1 MMLSPRWR
9 KVFADVWSNKTRT
22 LLVVLSIAVGVFAIG
37 AIAGANALLSREMT
51 AAYLAVNPADISIY
65 CDAFDDDLVRAV
77 RRIPGV
83 ADAVGGQTVSARI
96 QTGSD
101 QWRDVTIYVVNDFK
115 DMRINKVYP
124 AEGAWPPPHRTL
136 LVERASLP
144 LIGARIGDLVT
155 IRLPDE
161 TLRQIRI
168 SGTVATPNLPP
179 AALTNQTYAFMT
191 FKSLEWLGQPEFYT
205 ELNMTVTGD
214 RFDKEHIAEVATLVR
229 NKIESSGR
237 TVYFTY
243 LPEPG
248 RHPAYQVLQPL
259 FLLLGF
265 LGALSLFA
273 SGFLVVNT
281 ISALLTQQVRQI
293 GVMKAVGARSVDIVV
308 MYLAGVLLLGGMA
321 LVIAMPLA
329 YLVAAGLTILIA
341 GMMNTDVT
349 SLAMPLEAWLIMIAV
364 GLITPLLAALLP
376 IFGGARVTVHEA
388 ISGYGLG
395 KGRFGRGRIDRLLE
409 RIHGLSRPLML
420 SLRNTFRRKGR
431 LTLTMMTLTLSGVI
445 FMSVFSVR
453 DSLLLT
459 LDDALKYFN
468 FHILGVFNGFYRT
481 EQIEREALAVPGVIA
496 AESWGFDTVRRVR
509 PNDTE
514 SDSIVMYAVPADTRM
529 IIPTVLE
536 GRWLLPDDENALVIN
551 SSVLGLEPDVK
562 VGDTVTLKIDRR
574 ETEWKVVGIVRG
586 IGGQAMVY
594 TNYPYFARMRGF
606 TGRAVA
612 VTVQVDPADAA
623 NQERVAK
630 ELEAHYKSVG
640 IRTGTMQTTAIL
652 RQQNELFFNI
662 LVAFL
667 LAMALLL
674 ATVGGLGLMGT
685 MSINVLERTREI
697 GVLRAIGASNSAV
710 QRIVITE
717 GVIIGALSW
726 ALAMV
731 VAVPLAKLI
740 SDSVG
745 MAFFQTPLTFSFSVS
760 GALIWLALVTIIAA
774 VASLVPA
781 YQATRLTV
789 REVLA
794 YE

>member
-1 MMLSPRWR
+1 MLRPRWR

-22 LLVVLSIAVGVFAIG
+22 ILVVLSIAVGVFAIG
-37 AIAGANALLSREMT
+37 AIAGANALLTREMT

-65 CDAFDDDLVRAV
+65 PDVFDDELVRTV

-83 ADAVGGQTVSARI
+83 ADAVGRRAVGVRL
-96 QTGSD
+96 QTGPD
-101 QWRDVTIYVVNDFK
+101 QWRDMTIYIVRDFEE
-115 DMRINKVYP
+115 MRINKVFP
-124 AEGAWPPPHRTL
+124 VEGAWPPPPRTL

-144 LIGARIGDLVT
+144 LTGANIGDTVT

-161 TLRQIRI
+161 TLRRMRI
-168 SGTVATPNLPP
+168 AGTVATPNLVP
-179 AALTNQTYAFMT
+179 AALTNQTYAFAT
-191 FKSLEWLGQPEFYT
+191 FGTLEWLGQPEFYD
-205 ELNMTVTGD
+205 ELNITVTGD

-248 RHPAYQVLQPL
+248 RHPAHQVLQPL

-273 SGFLVVNT
+273 SCFLVINT

-293 GVMKAVGARSVDIVV
+293 GVMKAIGARTRDVVV
-308 MYLAGVLLLGGMA
+308 MYLASVLLLGVLA
-321 LVIAMPLA
+321 LLLAMPLA
-329 YLVAAGLTILIA
+329 YLVAAGLTVLIS

-349 SLAMPLEAWLIMIAV
+349 SLAMPLEVWLLMIAV
-364 GLITPLLAALLP
+364 GLMVPLLAGAFPVL
-376 IFGGARVTVHEA
+376 GGARVTVHEA
-388 ISGYGLG
+388 LSSYGLG
-395 KGRFGRGRIDRLLE
+395 KGRFGRSRIDHLLQ

-420 SLRNTFRRKGR
+420 SLRNTFRRKER
-431 LTLTMMTLTLSGVI
+431 LALTMVTLTLSGII

-453 DSLLLT
+453 NSLQLT

-514 SDSIVMYAVPADTRM
+514 SDAITMYAVPAETRM

-536 GRWLLPDDENALVIN
+536 GRWLLPEDENALVIN
-551 SSVLGLEPDVK
+551 SSVLGLEPDIK

-586 IGGQAMVY
+586 IGGQAILY
-594 TNYPYFARMRGF
+594 THYPYFARMRGF

-612 VTVQVDPADAA
+612 VTVQIDPPDVT

-640 IRTGTMQTTAIL
+640 IRMGAALTLAIL

-667 LAMALLL
+667 LFMALLL

-697 GVLRAIGASNSAV
+697 GVLRAIGASNGAV
-710 QRIVITE
+710 LGIIITE

-726 ALAMV
+726 ALAMI
-731 VAVPLAKLI
+731 VAVPLAKVI

-745 MAFFQTPLTFSFSVS
+745 MAFFQTPLSFSFSVG
-760 GALIWLALVTIIAA
+760 GALIWLVLVTIIAA
-774 VASLVPA
+774 VASLLPA
-781 YQATRLTV
+781 YNATRLTV

>member
-51 AAYLAVNPADISIY
+51 AAYLAVNPADVSIY

-101 QWRDVTIYVVNDFK
+101 QWRDVTIYVVNDSK

-293 GVMKAVGARSVDIVV
+293 GVMKAIGARSVDIVV

-388 ISGYGLG
+388 ITGYGLG
-395 KGRFGRGRIDRLLE
+395 KGRFGRGRLDHLLQ

-431 LTLTMMTLTLSGVI
+431 LALTMITLTLSGVI
-445 FMSVFSVR
+445 FMSVFSIR
-453 DSLLLT
+453 NSMLLT

-468 FHILGVFNGFYRT
+468 FDVMGMFSRFYRV
-481 EQIEREALAVPGVIA
+481 EQIEREALAVPGVTV
-496 AESWGFDTVRRVR
+496 AESWGGRSVRRVR
-509 PNDTE
+509 ANGTE
-514 SDSIVMYAVPADTRM
+514 SAELFMYSVPADTRM

-551 SSVLGLEPDVK
+551 SSVLSLEPDIK

-574 ETEWKVVGIVRG
+574 EMEWNVVGIVRG

-774 VASLVPA
+774 VASLVLA

>member
-1 MMLSPRWR
+1 MLRPRWR

-22 LLVVLSIAVGVFAIG
+22 VLVVLSIAVGVFAIG
-37 AIAGANALLSREMT
+37 AIAGANALLTREMT

-65 CDAFDDDLVRAV
+65 PDAFDDELVRTV

-83 ADAVGGQTVSARI
+83 ADAVGGRAVSVRL
-96 QTGSD
+96 QTGPD
-101 QWRDVTIYVVNDFK
+101 QWRDMTIYIVSDFK

-124 AEGAWPPPHRTL
+124 VEGAWPPANREL

-144 LIGARIGDLVT
+144 LTGAKIGDTVT
-155 IRLPDE
+155 IRLFDE
-161 TLRQIRI
+161 TLRRMRI
-168 SGTVATPNLPP
+168 SGTVATPNLVP
-179 AALTNQTYAFMT
+179 AALANQTYAFASLET
-191 FKSLEWLGQPEFYT
+191 LEWLGQPKDYT
-205 ELNMTVTGD
+205 ELNITVTGD
-214 RFDKEHIAEVATLVR
+214 RFDKEHIAEVAALVR

-248 RHPAYQVLQPL
+248 RHPAHQVLQPL

-273 SGFLVVNT
+273 SCFLVVNT

-293 GVMKAVGARSVDIVV
+293 GVMKAVGARTSDVVV
-308 MYLAGVLLLGGMA
+308 MYLMSVLLLGVMA
-321 LVIAMPLA
+321 LLLAMPLA
-329 YLVAAGLTILIA
+329 YLVAAGLTILIS
-341 GMMNTDVT
+341 GLMNTDVT
-349 SLAMPLEAWLIMIAV
+349 SLAMPLEVWLIMIAV
-364 GLITPLLAALLP
+364 GLVVPLLAGMFP
-376 IFGGARVTVHEA
+376 GFGGARVTVHEA

-395 KGRFGRGRIDRLLE
+395 KGRFGRGRIDHLLQ

-431 LTLTMMTLTLSGVI
+431 LALTMLTLTLSGII

-453 DSLLLT
+453 DSMLLT

-509 PNDTE
+509 PNETE
-514 SDSIVMYAVPADTRM
+514 SDSLTMYAVPAETRM

-536 GRWLLPDDENALVIN
+536 GRWLLPEDENALVIN
-551 SSVLGLEPDVK
+551 SSVLGLEPDIK
-562 VGDTVTLKIDRR
+562 VGDMVTLKIDRR

-586 IGGQAMVY
+586 IGGQAILY
-594 TNYPYFARMRGF
+594 THYPYFARVRGF
-606 TGRAVA
+606 TGRAAA
-612 VTVQVDPADAA
+612 VTLQIEPADAA
-623 NQERVAK
+623 NQEQVAK
-630 ELEAHYKSVG
+630 QLEAHYKSVG
-640 IRTGTMQTTAIL
+640 IRLGITQTIAVI

-662 LVAFL
+662 LVVFL

-697 GVLRAIGASNSAV
+697 GVLRAIGASNGAV
-710 QRIVITE
+710 RRIVVTE
-717 GVIIGALSW
+717 GIIIGALSW
-726 ALAMV
+726 ALAMI
-731 VAVPLAKLI
+731 VAVPLAKVI

-745 MAFFQTPLTFSFSVS
+745 MAFFQTPLSFSFSIG

-774 VASLVPA
+774 IASLLPA
-781 YQATRLTV
+781 YNATRLTV

>member
-1 MMLSPRWR
+1 MLRPRWR

-22 LLVVLSIAVGVFAIG
+22 MLVVLSIAVGVFAIG
-37 AIAGANALLSREMT
+37 AIAGANALLTREMT

-65 CDAFDDDLVRAV
+65 PDAFDDELVRTV
-77 RRIPGV
+77 RRVPGV
-83 ADAVGGQTVSARI
+83 ADADGRRTISVRL
-96 QTGSD
+96 QTGPD
-101 QWRDVTIYVVNDFK
+101 QWRDMTIYIVRDFE
-115 DMRINKVYP
+115 DMRINKILP
-124 AEGAWPPPHRTL
+124 LEGAWPPPPRTL

-144 LIGARIGDLVT
+144 LTGASIGDAVT

-161 TLRQIRI
+161 TLRQMRI
-168 SGTVATPNLPP
+168 VGTVATPNLPP
-179 AALTNQTYAFMT
+179 AMLSNQTYAFAS
-191 FKSLEWLGQPEFYT
+191 FGNLEWLGQPEFYD
-205 ELNMTVTGD
+205 ELNITVTGD
-214 RFDKEHIAEVATLVR
+214 RFDKEHIADVAALVR

-248 RHPAYQVLQPL
+248 RHPAHQVLQPL
-259 FLLLGF
+259 FLLLAF

-273 SGFLVVNT
+273 SCFLVVNT
-281 ISALLTQQVRQI
+281 ISALLTQQIRQI
-293 GVMKAVGARSVDIVV
+293 GIMKAVGARTSDVVV
-308 MYLAGVLLLGGMA
+308 MYLASVLLLGVLA
-321 LVIAMPLA
+321 LLLAMPLA
-329 YLVAAGLTILIA
+329 YLVAAGLTVLIS
-341 GMMNTDVT
+341 GLMNTDVT
-349 SLAMPLEAWLIMIAV
+349 SLAMPLEVWLIMIAV
-364 GLITPLLAALLP
+364 GLMVPLLAALAP
-376 IFGGARVTVHEA
+376 VFGGARVTVHEA

-395 KGRFGRGRIDRLLE
+395 KGRFGRSRIDHLLQRL
-409 RIHGLSRPLML
+409 HGLSRPLML

-431 LTLTMMTLTLSGVI
+431 LALTLTTLTLSGVI

-453 DSLLLT
+453 NSLLLT

-468 FHILGVFNGFYRT
+468 FHILGVFSGFYRT
-481 EQIEREALAVPGVIA
+481 EQIEREALAVPGVTA
-496 AESWGFDTVRRVR
+496 AESWWSEMVRRVR

-514 SDSIVMYAVPADTRM
+514 SDSLTMYSVPAETRM

-536 GRWLLPDDENALVIN
+536 GRWLLPEDENALVIN
-551 SSVLGLEPDVK
+551 SSVLGLEPDIK

-586 IGGQAMVY
+586 IGGQAILY
-594 TNYPYFARMRGF
+594 THYPYFARIRGF
-606 TGRAVA
+606 TGRAAA
-612 VTVQVDPADAA
+612 VTLQINPSDAA
-623 NQERVAK
+623 NQERIAK

-640 IRTGTMQTTAIL
+640 IRLGGTLTLSLI

-662 LVAFL
+662 LIAFL

-697 GVLRAIGASNSAV
+697 GVLRAIGASNGAV
-710 QRIVITE
+710 QRIVVTE
-717 GVIIGALSW
+717 GIIIGVLSW
-726 ALAMV
+726 ALAMI
-731 VAVPLAKLI
+731 VAVPLAKVI

-745 MAFFQTPLTFSFSVS
+745 MAFFQTPLSFSFSIS

-774 VASLVPA
+774 IASLLPA
-781 YQATRLTV
+781 YNATRLTV

>member
-1 MMLSPRWR
+1 MLRPRWR

-22 LLVVLSIAVGVFAIG
+22 ILVVLSIAVGVFAIG
-37 AIAGANALLSREMT
+37 AIAGANALLTREMT
-51 AAYLAVNPADISIY
+51 AAYLAVNPADITIY
-65 CDAFDDDLVRAV
+65 PDAFDDDLVRTV

-83 ADAVGGQTVSARI
+83 ADAVGSRAVSVRV
-96 QTGSD
+96 QTGPD
-101 QWRDVTIYVVNDFK
+101 QWRDMTIYIVSDFR

-124 AEGAWPPPHRTL
+124 VEGAWPPSSREL

-144 LIGARIGDLVT
+144 LTGAQIGDTIT
-155 IRLPDE
+155 IRLFDE
-161 TLRQIRI
+161 TLRRMRI
-168 SGTVATPNLPP
+168 AGTVATPNLVP
-179 AALTNQTYAFMT
+179 AALTNQTYAFAT
-191 FKSLEWLGQPEFYT
+191 FETLEWLGQPEFYT
-205 ELNMTVTGD
+205 ELNITVAGD
-214 RFDKEHIAEVATLVR
+214 RFDKQHIAEVAALVR
-229 NKIESSGR
+229 NKVESSGR

-248 RHPAYQVLQPL
+248 RHPAHQVLQPL

-273 SGFLVVNT
+273 SCFLVVNT

-293 GVMKAVGARSVDIVV
+293 GVMKAVGARTGDVVV
-308 MYLAGVLLLGGMA
+308 MYLAGVALLGVMALLL
-321 LVIAMPLA
+321 AMPLA
-329 YLVAAGLTILIA
+329 YLVAAGLTLLIS

-349 SLAMPLEAWLIMIAV
+349 SLAMPLEVWLLMGAV
-364 GLITPLLAALLP
+364 GLIVPLLAG
-376 IFGGARVTVHEA
+376 IFPVVGGARVTVHEA

-395 KGRFGRGRIDRLLE
+395 RGRFGRGRIDRLLQ

-431 LTLTMMTLTLSGVI
+431 LALTMLTLTLSGII
-445 FMSVFSVR
+445 FISVFSVR
-453 DSLLLT
+453 DSMLLT

-481 EQIEREALAVPGVIA
+481 EQIEREALAVPGVVA
-496 AESWGFDTVRRVR
+496 AESWGFEMVRRVR

-514 SDSIVMYAVPADTRM
+514 SDSITMYAVPADTRM

-536 GRWLLPDDENALVIN
+536 GRWLLPEDENALVIN
-551 SSVLGLEPDVK
+551 SSVLGLEPDIK

-574 ETEWKVVGIVRG
+574 ETEWTVVGIVRG
-586 IGGQAMVY
+586 VGGQAILY
-594 TNYPYFARMRGF
+594 THYPHFARIRGF
-606 TGRAVA
+606 TGRAAA
-612 VTVQVDPADAA
+612 VTLQIEPADAA

-640 IRTGTMQTTAIL
+640 IRLGVTQTIAVI

-697 GVLRAIGASNSAV
+697 GVLRAIGASNGAV
-710 QRIVITE
+710 QRIVVTE
-717 GVIIGALSW
+717 GIIIGALSW
-726 ALAMV
+726 ALAMI
-731 VAVPLAKLI
+731 VAVPLAKVI

-745 MAFFQTPLTFSFSVS
+745 MAFFQTPLSFSFSIG
-760 GALIWLALVTIIAA
+760 GALIWLVLVTIIAA
-774 VASLVPA
+774 IASLLPG
-781 YQATRLTV
+781 YNATRLTV

>member
-37 AIAGANALLSREMT
+37 AIAGANALLTREMT
-51 AAYLAVNPADISIY
+51 AAYLAVNPADVSIY
-65 CDAFDDDLVRAV
+65 CDAFDDDLVRSV

-83 ADAVGGQTVSARI
+83 AEAVGSQTINARI
-96 QTGSD
+96 QIGSA
-101 QWRDVTIYVVNDFK
+101 QWRDLTIYVVRDFE
-115 DMRINKVYP
+115 DMRINKVFP
-124 AEGAWPPPHRTL
+124 VAGAWPPPHREL
-136 LVERASLP
+136 LIERASLP
-144 LIGARIGDLVT
+144 LTGAAIGDTVT
-155 IRLPDE
+155 IRLTNE
-161 TLRQIRI
+161 TQRRMRI
-168 SGTVATPNLPP
+168 AGVVATPNLPP
-179 AALTNQTYAFMT
+179 AALANQTYAFMT
-191 FKSLEWLGQPEFYT
+191 FESLEWLDQPQFYT
-205 ELNMTVTGD
+205 GLDITVTGD
-214 RFDKEHIAEVATLVR
+214 RFDKQHIEAVAALVR
-229 NKIESSGR
+229 SKIESSGR

-248 RHPAYQVLQPL
+248 RHPAHQVLQPL

-273 SGFLVVNT
+273 SGFLVINT

-293 GVMKAVGARSVDIVV
+293 GVMKAIGARSVDIVV

-321 LVIAMPLA
+321 LAIAMPLA
-329 YLVAAGLTILIA
+329 YLVAAGLTIFIA
-341 GMMNTDVT
+341 GLMNTDVT
-349 SLAMPLEAWLIMIAV
+349 SLAMPSEVWGIMIAV
-364 GLITPLLAALLP
+364 GLIVPLLAAILP
-376 IFGGARVTVHEA
+376 VSGGARVTVHEA
-388 ISGYGLG
+388 ITGYGLG
-395 KGRFGRGRIDRLLE
+395 KGRFGRGRLDHLLQ

-431 LTLTMMTLTLSGVI
+431 LALTMITLTLSGVI
-445 FMSVFSVR
+445 FMSVFSIR
-453 DSLLLT
+453 NSMLLT

-468 FHILGVFNGFYRT
+468 FDVMGMFSRFYRV
-481 EQIEREALAVPGVIA
+481 EQIEREALAVPGVTV
-496 AESWGFDTVRRVR
+496 AESWGGRSVRRVR
-509 PNDTE
+509 ANGTE
-514 SDSIVMYAVPADTRM
+514 SAELFMYSVPADTRM

-551 SSVLGLEPDVK
+551 SSVLSLEPDIK

-574 ETEWKVVGIVRG
+574 EMEWKVVGIVRG

-594 TNYPYFARMRGF
+594 TNYPYFARINGF
-606 TGRAVA
+606 VGRAAIVVA
-612 VTVQVDPADAA
+612 QIEPADAA

-630 ELEAHYKSVG
+630 ALDEHYKSLG
-640 IRTGTMQTTAIL
+640 MRLAFTQTVASI

-667 LAMALLL
+667 LVMALLL

-697 GVLRAIGASNSAV
+697 GVLRAIGASNGAV
-710 QRIVITE
+710 QRIVVTE
-717 GVIIGALSW
+717 GIIIGVLSW
-726 ALAMV
+726 ALAMI

-740 SDSVG
+740 SDAVG
-745 MAFFQTPLTFSFSVS
+745 MAFFQTPLTFSFSVG
-760 GALIWLALVTIIAA
+760 GAIIWLVLVTIVAA
-774 VASLVPA
+774 IASLVPA

>member
-1 MMLSPRWR
+1 MLRPRWR

-22 LLVVLSIAVGVFAIG
+22 MLVVLSIAVGVFAIG
-37 AIAGANALLSREMT
+37 AIAGANALLTREMT
-51 AAYLAVNPADISIY
+51 AAYLAVNPADITIY
-65 CDAFDDDLVRAV
+65 PDAFDDDLVRTV

-83 ADAVGGQTVSARI
+83 ADAVGSRAVSVRV
-96 QTGSD
+96 QTGPD
-101 QWRDVTIYVVNDFK
+101 QWRDMTIYIVSDFR

-124 AEGAWPPPHRTL
+124 VDGAWPPSSREL

-144 LIGARIGDLVT
+144 LTGAQIGDTIT
-155 IRLPDE
+155 IRLFDE
-161 TLRQIRI
+161 TLRRMQIA
-168 SGTVATPNLPP
+168 GTVATPNLVP
-179 AALTNQTYAFMT
+179 AALTNQTYAFAT
-191 FKSLEWLGQPEFYT
+191 RETLEWLGQPEFYT
-205 ELNMTVTGD
+205 ELNITVTGD
-214 RFDKEHIAEVATLVR
+214 RFDKQHIAEVAALVR

-273 SGFLVVNT
+273 SCFLVVNT

-293 GVMKAVGARSVDIVV
+293 GVMKAIGARTGDVV
-308 MYLAGVLLLGGMA
+308 MMYLAGVALLGGMA
-321 LVIAMPLA
+321 LLLAMPLA
-329 YLVAAGLTILIA
+329 YLVAAGLTLLIS

-349 SLAMPLEAWLIMIAV
+349 SLAMPLDVWLLMGAV
-364 GLITPLLAALLP
+364 GLLVPVLAG
-376 IFGGARVTVHEA
+376 IFPVVGGARVTVHEA

-395 KGRFGRGRIDRLLE
+395 RGRFGRSRIDHLLQ

-431 LTLTMMTLTLSGVI
+431 LALTMLTLTLSGII

-453 DSLLLT
+453 DSMLLT

-468 FHILGVFNGFYRT
+468 FHILGTFNGFYRT
-481 EQIEREALAVPGVIA
+481 EQIEREALAVPGVVA
-496 AESWGFDTVRRVR
+496 AESWGFEMVRRVR

-514 SDSIVMYAVPADTRM
+514 SDSMIMYAVPAATRM

-536 GRWLLPDDENALVIN
+536 GRWLLPEDENALVIN
-551 SSVLGLEPDVK
+551 SSVLGLEPDIK
-562 VGDTVTLKIDRR
+562 IGDTVTLKIDRR
-574 ETEWKVVGIVRG
+574 ETEWTVVGIVRG
-586 IGGQAMVY
+586 VGGQAILY
-594 TNYPYFARMRGF
+594 THYPHFARMRGF
-606 TGRAVA
+606 TGRAAA
-612 VTVQVDPADAA
+612 VTLQIEPADAE
-623 NQERVAK
+623 NQERAAK

-640 IRTGTMQTTAIL
+640 IRLGVTQTIAVI

-697 GVLRAIGASNSAV
+697 GVLRAIGASNGAV
-710 QRIVITE
+710 QRIVVTE
-717 GVIIGALSW
+717 GIIIGALSW
-726 ALAMV
+726 ALAMIA
-731 VAVPLAKLI
+731 AVPLAKVI

-745 MAFFQTPLTFSFSVS
+745 MAFFQTPLSFSFSIG
-760 GALIWLALVTIIAA
+760 GALIWLVLVTIIAA
-774 VASLVPA
+774 IASLLPA
-781 YQATRLTV
+781 YNATRLTV

>member
-1 MMLSPRWR
+1 MLRPRWR
-9 KVFADVWSNKTRT
+9 EVFADVWSNKTRT
-22 LLVVLSIAVGVFAIG
+22 VLVVLSIAVGVFAIG
-37 AIAGANALLSREMT
+37 AIAGANALLTREMT
-51 AAYLAVNPADISIY
+51 AAYVAVNPADITISS
-65 CDAFDDDLVRAV
+65 DPFDDEFVRTV

-83 ADAVGGQTVSARI
+83 ADAVGGLSVGVRFQI
-96 QTGSD
+96 GPD
-101 QWRDVTIYVVNDFK
+101 QWRNMTISIVDDFK

-124 AEGAWPPPHRTL
+124 VEGAWPPAHREL

-144 LIGARIGDLVT
+144 LTGAKIGDTVT

-161 TLRQIRI
+161 TLRRMRI
-168 SGTVATPNLPP
+168 AGTVATPNLAP
-179 AALTNQTYAFMT
+179 AALTNQTYAFAT
-191 FKSLEWLGQPEFYT
+191 LATLEWLGRPQYYT
-205 ELNMTVTGD
+205 ELHITVTGD
-214 RFDKEHIAEVATLVR
+214 RFNKEHIAEVAALVR

-248 RHPAYQVLQPL
+248 RHPAHQVLQPL
-259 FLLLGF
+259 FLLLSF

-273 SGFLVVNT
+273 SCFLVVNT

-293 GVMKAVGARSVDIVV
+293 GVMKAIGARTSDVIV
-308 MYLAGVLLLGGMA
+308 MYLVSVLLLGVLA
-321 LVIAMPLA
+321 LLLAMPLA
-329 YLVAAGLTILIA
+329 YLVAAGLTILIS
-341 GMMNTDVT
+341 GLMNTDVT
-349 SLAMPLEAWLIMIAV
+349 SLAMPLEVWLIMIAV
-364 GLITPLLAALLP
+364 GLLVPLLAALAP
-376 IFGGARVTVHEA
+376 VFGGARVTVHEA

-395 KGRFGRGRIDRLLE
+395 KGRFGRGRIDRLLQ

-431 LTLTMMTLTLSGVI
+431 LALTMMTLTLSGII
-445 FMSVFSVR
+445 FISVFSVR
-453 DSLLLT
+453 NSLQLT

-481 EQIEREALAVPGVIA
+481 EQIERETLAVPGVIA
-496 AESWGFDTVRRVR
+496 AESWGFDMVRRVR

-514 SDSIVMYAVPADTRM
+514 SDSIIMYAVPAETRM

-536 GRWLLPDDENALVIN
+536 GRWLLPEDENALVIN
-551 SSVLGLEPDVK
+551 SSVLGLEPDIK

-574 ETEWKVVGIVRG
+574 ESEWKVVGIVRG

-594 TNYPYFARMRGF
+594 THYPYFARIRGF
-606 TGRAVA
+606 TGRAIA
-612 VTVQVDPADAA
+612 VTVQIDPSDAA

-640 IRTGTMQTTAIL
+640 MRSMMQTTAII
-652 RQQNELFFNI
+652 RQQNEIFFNI
-662 LVAFL
+662 LISFL

-697 GVLRAIGASNSAV
+697 GVLRAIGASNGAV
-710 QRIVITE
+710 WRIVVTE
-717 GVIIGALSW
+717 GIIIGALSW
-726 ALAMV
+726 ALAMI
-731 VAVPLAKLI
+731 VAVPLAKVI

-745 MAFFQTPLTFSFSVS
+745 MAFFQTPLSFSFSIG

-774 VASLVPA
+774 IASLLPA
-781 YQATRLTV
+781 YNATRLTV

>member
-1 MMLSPRWR
+1 MLRPRWR

-22 LLVVLSIAVGVFAIG
+22 MLVVLSIAVGVFAIG
-37 AIAGANALLSREMT
+37 AIAGANALLTREMT

-65 CDAFDDDLVRAV
+65 PDAFDDELVRTV

-83 ADAVGGQTVSARI
+83 ADADGRRTISVRL
-96 QTGSD
+96 QTGPD
-101 QWRDVTIYVVNDFK
+101 QWRDMTIYIVRDFE
-115 DMRINKVYP
+115 DMRINKILPV
-124 AEGAWPPPHRTL
+124 EGAWPPPPRTL

-144 LIGARIGDLVT
+144 LTGATIGDTVT

-161 TLRQIRI
+161 TLRRMQIV
-168 SGTVATPNLPP
+168 GTVATPNLPP
-179 AALTNQTYAFMT
+179 AMLSNQTYAFAS
-191 FKSLEWLGQPEFYT
+191 FSNLEWLGQPEFYD
-205 ELNMTVTGD
+205 ELNITVTGD
-214 RFDKEHIAEVATLVR
+214 RFDKEHIADVAALVR

-273 SGFLVVNT
+273 GCFLVVNT
-281 ISALLTQQVRQI
+281 ISALLTQQIRQI
-293 GVMKAVGARSVDIVV
+293 GVMKAVGARTSDVVV
-308 MYLAGVLLLGGMA
+308 MYLASVLLLGVLA
-321 LVIAMPLA
+321 LLLAMPLA
-329 YLVAAGLTILIA
+329 YLLAAGLTVLVS
-341 GMMNTDVT
+341 GLMNTDVT
-349 SLAMPLEAWLIMIAV
+349 SLAMPLEVWLIMIAV
-364 GLITPLLAALLP
+364 GLMVPLLAALAP
-376 IFGGARVTVHEA
+376 VFGGARVTVHEA

-395 KGRFGRGRIDRLLE
+395 KGRFGRGRIDHLLQRLQ
-409 RIHGLSRPLML
+409 RLSRPLML

-431 LTLTMMTLTLSGVI
+431 LALTLTTLTLSGVI

-453 DSLLLT
+453 NSLLLT

-468 FHILGVFNGFYRT
+468 FHILGVFQGFYRT
-481 EQIEREALAVPGVIA
+481 EQIEREALAVPGVTA
-496 AESWGFDTVRRVR
+496 AESWWSEMVRRVR

-514 SDSIVMYAVPADTRM
+514 SDSLTMYSVPAETRM

-536 GRWLLPDDENALVIN
+536 GRWLLPEDENALVIN
-551 SSVLGLEPDVK
+551 SSVLGLEPDIK

-586 IGGQAMVY
+586 IGGQAILY
-594 TNYPYFARMRGF
+594 THYPYFARIRGF
-606 TGRAVA
+606 TGRAAA
-612 VTVQVDPADAA
+612 VTLQINPSDAA
-623 NQERVAK
+623 NQERIAK

-640 IRTGTMQTTAIL
+640 IRLGGTLTLSLL

-662 LVAFL
+662 LIAFL

-674 ATVGGLGLMGT
+674 AIVGGLGLMGT

-697 GVLRAIGASNSAV
+697 GVLRAIGASNGAV
-710 QRIVITE
+710 QRIVVTE
-717 GVIIGALSW
+717 GIIIGVLSW
-726 ALAMV
+726 ALAMIA
-731 VAVPLAKLI
+731 AVPLAKVI

-745 MAFFQTPLTFSFSVS
+745 MAFFQTPLSFSFSIS

-774 VASLVPA
+774 IASLLPA
-781 YQATRLTV
+781 YNATRLTV

>member
-1 MMLSPRWR
+1 MLRPRWR

-22 LLVVLSIAVGVFAIG
+22 VLVVLSIAVGVFAIG
-37 AIAGANALLSREMT
+37 AIAGANALLTREMT

-65 CDAFDDDLVRAV
+65 PDAFDDELVRTV

-83 ADAVGGQTVSARI
+83 ADAVGGRAVSVRL
-96 QTGSD
+96 QTGPD
-101 QWRDVTIYVVNDFK
+101 QWRDMTIYIVSDFK

-124 AEGAWPPPHRTL
+124 VEGAWPPANREL

-144 LIGARIGDLVT
+144 LTGAKIGDTVT
-155 IRLPDE
+155 IRLFDE
-161 TLRQIRI
+161 TLRRMRI
-168 SGTVATPNLPP
+168 SGTVATPNLVP
-179 AALTNQTYAFMT
+179 AALANQTYAFASLET
-191 FKSLEWLGQPEFYT
+191 LEWLGQPKDYT
-205 ELNMTVTGD
+205 ELNITVTGD
-214 RFDKEHIAEVATLVR
+214 RFDKEHIAEVAALVR

-248 RHPAYQVLQPL
+248 RHPAHQVLQPL

-273 SGFLVVNT
+273 SCFLVVNT

-293 GVMKAVGARSVDIVV
+293 GVMKAVGARTSDVVV
-308 MYLAGVLLLGGMA
+308 MYLMSVLLLGVMA
-321 LVIAMPLA
+321 LLLAMPLA
-329 YLVAAGLTILIA
+329 YLVAAGLTILIS
-341 GMMNTDVT
+341 GLMNTDVT
-349 SLAMPLEAWLIMIAV
+349 SLAMPLEVWLIMIAV
-364 GLITPLLAALLP
+364 GLVVPLLAGIFP
-376 IFGGARVTVHEA
+376 VFGGARVTVHEA

-395 KGRFGRGRIDRLLE
+395 KGRFGRGRIDHLLQ

-431 LTLTMMTLTLSGVI
+431 LALTMLTLTLSGII

-453 DSLLLT
+453 DSMLLT

-509 PNDTE
+509 PNETE
-514 SDSIVMYAVPADTRM
+514 SDSLTMYAVPAETRM

-536 GRWLLPDDENALVIN
+536 GRWLLPEDENALVIN
-551 SSVLGLEPDVK
+551 SSVLGLEPDIK
-562 VGDTVTLKIDRR
+562 VGDMVTLKIDRR

-586 IGGQAMVY
+586 IGGQAILY
-594 TNYPYFARMRGF
+594 THYPYFARVRGF
-606 TGRAVA
+606 TGRAAA
-612 VTVQVDPADAA
+612 VTLQIEPADAA
-623 NQERVAK
+623 NQEQVAK
-630 ELEAHYKSVG
+630 QLEAHYKSVG
-640 IRTGTMQTTAIL
+640 IRLGITQTIAVI

-662 LVAFL
+662 LVVFL

-697 GVLRAIGASNSAV
+697 GVLRAIGASNGAV
-710 QRIVITE
+710 RRIVVTE
-717 GVIIGALSW
+717 GIIIGALSW
-726 ALAMV
+726 ALAMI
-731 VAVPLAKLI
+731 VAVPLAKVI

-745 MAFFQTPLTFSFSVS
+745 MAFFQTPLSFSFSIG

-774 VASLVPA
+774 IASLLPA
-781 YQATRLTV
+781 YNATRLTV

>member
-1 MMLSPRWR
+1 MLRPRWR

-22 LLVVLSIAVGVFAIG
+22 ILVVLSIAVGVFAIG
-37 AIAGANALLSREMT
+37 AIAGANALLTREMT
-51 AAYLAVNPADISIY
+51 AAYLAVNPADITIY
-65 CDAFDDDLVRAV
+65 PDAFDDDLVRTV

-83 ADAVGGQTVSARI
+83 ADAVGSRAVSVRV
-96 QTGSD
+96 QTGPD
-101 QWRDVTIYVVNDFK
+101 QWRDMTIYIVSDFR

-124 AEGAWPPPHRTL
+124 VEGAWPPSSREL

-144 LIGARIGDLVT
+144 LTGANIGGTVT

-161 TLRQIRI
+161 TLRRMRI
-168 SGTVATPNLPP
+168 VGTVATPNLFP
-179 AALTNQTYAFMT
+179 AALANQTYAFAT
-191 FKSLEWLGQPEFYT
+191 FETLEWLGQPEFYT
-205 ELNMTVTGD
+205 ELNITVTGD
-214 RFDKEHIAEVATLVR
+214 RFDKQHIAEVAALVR

-248 RHPAYQVLQPL
+248 RHPAHQVLQPL

-273 SGFLVVNT
+273 SCFLVVNT

-293 GVMKAVGARSVDIVV
+293 GVMKAVGARTGDVV
-308 MYLAGVLLLGGMA
+308 RMYLAGVALLGVMALLL
-321 LVIAMPLA
+321 AMPLA
-329 YLVAAGLTILIA
+329 YLVAAGLTLLIS

-349 SLAMPLEAWLIMIAV
+349 SLAMPLDVWLLMGAV
-364 GLITPLLAALLP
+364 GLIVPLLAG
-376 IFGGARVTVHEA
+376 IFPVVGGARVTVHEA

-395 KGRFGRGRIDRLLE
+395 RGRFGRGHIDRLLQ

-431 LTLTMMTLTLSGVI
+431 LALTMLTLTLSGII
-445 FMSVFSVR
+445 FISVFSVR
-453 DSLLLT
+453 DSMLLT

-481 EQIEREALAVPGVIA
+481 EQIEREALAVPGVVA
-496 AESWGFDTVRRVR
+496 AESWGFEMVRRVR

-514 SDSIVMYAVPADTRM
+514 SDSITMYAVPADTRM

-536 GRWLLPDDENALVIN
+536 GRWLLPEDENALVIN
-551 SSVLGLEPDVK
+551 SSVLGLEPDIK

-574 ETEWKVVGIVRG
+574 ETEWTVVGIVRG
-586 IGGQAMVY
+586 VGGQAILY
-594 TNYPYFARMRGF
+594 THYPHFARIRGF
-606 TGRAVA
+606 TGRAAA
-612 VTVQVDPADAA
+612 VTLQIEPADAA

-640 IRTGTMQTTAIL
+640 IRLGVTQTIAVI

-697 GVLRAIGASNSAV
+697 GVLRAIGASNDAV
-710 QRIVITE
+710 QRIVVTE
-717 GVIIGALSW
+717 GIIIGALSW
-726 ALAMV
+726 ALAMI
-731 VAVPLAKLI
+731 VAVPLAKVI

-745 MAFFQTPLTFSFSVS
+745 MAFFQTPLSFSFSIG
-760 GALIWLALVTIIAA
+760 GALIWLVLVTIIAA
-774 VASLVPA
+774 IASLLPA
-781 YQATRLTV
+781 YNATRLTV

>member
-1 MMLSPRWR
+1 MLRPRWR

-22 LLVVLSIAVGVFAIG
+22 MLVVLSIAVGVFAIG
-37 AIAGANALLSREMT
+37 AIAGANALLTREMT
-51 AAYLAVNPADISIY
+51 AAYLAVNPADITIY
-65 CDAFDDDLVRAV
+65 PDAFDDDLVRTV

-83 ADAVGGQTVSARI
+83 ADAVGSRAVGVRV
-96 QTGSD
+96 QTGPD
-101 QWRDVTIYVVNDFK
+101 QWRDMTIYIVSDFR

-124 AEGAWPPPHRTL
+124 VDGAWPPSSREL

-144 LIGARIGDLVT
+144 LTGAQIGDTIT
-155 IRLPDE
+155 IRLFDE
-161 TLRQIRI
+161 TLRRMRI
-168 SGTVATPNLPP
+168 AGTVATPNLVP
-179 AALTNQTYAFMT
+179 AALTNQTYAFAT
-191 FKSLEWLGQPEFYT
+191 RETLEWLGQPEYYT
-205 ELNMTVTGD
+205 ELHITVTGD
-214 RFDKEHIAEVATLVR
+214 RFDKQHIAEVAALVR
-229 NKIESSGR
+229 NKIESGDR

-248 RHPAYQVLQPL
+248 RHPAHQVLQPL

-273 SGFLVVNT
+273 SCFLVVNT

-293 GVMKAVGARSVDIVV
+293 GVMKAVGARTGDIVV
-308 MYLAGVLLLGGMA
+308 MYLAGVALLGVMALLL
-321 LVIAMPLA
+321 AMPLA
-329 YLVAAGLTILIA
+329 YLVAAGLTLLIS

-349 SLAMPLEAWLIMIAV
+349 SLAMPLDVWLLMGAV
-364 GLITPLLAALLP
+364 GLIAPLLAG
-376 IFGGARVTVHEA
+376 IFPVLGGARVTVHEA

-395 KGRFGRGRIDRLLE
+395 KGRFGRGRIDHLLQ

-431 LTLTMMTLTLSGVI
+431 LALTMLTLTLSGII

-453 DSLLLT
+453 DSMLLT

-468 FHILGVFNGFYRT
+468 FHILGTFNGFYRT
-481 EQIEREALAVPGVIA
+481 EQIEREALAVPGVVA
-496 AESWGFDTVRRVR
+496 AESWGFEMVRRVR

-514 SDSIVMYAVPADTRM
+514 SDSMIMYAVPAATRM

-536 GRWLLPDDENALVIN
+536 GRWLLPEDEHALVIN
-551 SSVLGLEPDVK
+551 SSVLGLEPDIK

-574 ETEWKVVGIVRG
+574 ETEWTVVGIVRG
-586 IGGQAMVY
+586 VGGQAILY
-594 TNYPYFARMRGF
+594 THYPHFARMRGF
-606 TGRAVA
+606 TGRAAA
-612 VTVQVDPADAA
+612 VTLQIEPADAS

-640 IRTGTMQTTAIL
+640 IRLGSTQTIAVI

-697 GVLRAIGASNSAV
+697 GVLRAIGASNGAV
-710 QRIVITE
+710 QRIVVTE
-717 GVIIGALSW
+717 GIIIGALSW
-726 ALAMV
+726 ALAMI
-731 VAVPLAKLI
+731 VAVPLAKVI

-745 MAFFQTPLTFSFSVS
+745 MAFFQTPLSFSFSIS
-760 GALIWLALVTIIAA
+760 GALIWLVLVTIIAA
-774 VASLVPA
+774 IASLLPA
-781 YQATRLTV
+781 YNATRLTV